1 MKLVSTL
8 RTTLSPAC
16 AFALAFALAFTLAFA
31 PTASSQAADSAASD
45 DGPVPHQF
53 DQSTL
58 AGIYEL
64 ALQNDQ
70 SFAQS
75 RAIYRAGW
83 EERNLGRAG
92 ILPNI
97 TAGASY
103 TEFYSESRGAFP
115 AGGTL
120 FPNATD
126 TDGDTLEWNAALVQ
140 PLFDLP
146 AWFRF
151 KRGVNLSKEAEA
163 NFYVAQQDLLV
174 RSVASYFEVLRAIAN
189 VNASKA
195 QESALAAQ
203 LNQVQQRFDV
213 GLVAVT
219 DVHEAQA
226 AYDLSVAQRIS
237 DEGVLGVRQEQL
249 SVLSGLA
256 YSDLWLLKKDFPVI
270 DPDPVDSAAWVAYAR
285 ENNLEIKAA
294 ELSHAASRSDLRAAR
309 AEHLPKV
316 DLTLNYS
323 DSDSDV
329 TQDNLISDIES
340 DFTNDQKQAAAVIR
354 LTVPLYTGGF
364 TSASRRQAAA
374 REDSESAGYKGTVRR
389 VTQETRAAFITV
401 RSDVAR
407 TRARQQAVISNRSA
421 LDATEAGYDVGIR
434 NVVDVLAAQQAYFSA
449 IRDFENSNVD
459 YVISLMD
466 LKRLAGTLTPEDIY
480 ELNGWLEK
488 QDSISA
494 AGN

>member
-1 MKLVSTL
+1 MEIVSAL
-8 RTTLSPAC
+8 RTSLAP
-16 AFALAFALAFTLAFA
+16 ALALAIALA
-31 PTASSQAADSAASD
+31 PVSGSHAADASASD
-45 DGPVPHQF
+45 NASDNAPVPRQF

-64 ALQNDQ
+64 AIQNDQ
-70 SFAQS
+70 LFAQS
-75 RAIYRAGW
+75 QAIYRAGW
-83 EERNLGRAG
+83 EERNLARAG

-103 TEFYSESRGAFP
+103 TEFYSEARGAFP

-126 TDGDTLEWNAALVQ
+126 TDGDTFEWNAALVQ

-174 RSVASYFEVLRAIAN
+174 RSVGGYFEVLRAIAN
-189 VNASKA
+189 LNASKA

-226 AYDLSVAQRIS
+226 AFDLSVAQRLT

-249 SVLSGLA
+249 SVLSGLP
-256 YSDLWLLKKDFPVI
+256 YSDLWLLKKDFPVV

-294 ELSHAASRSDLRAAR
+294 ELSHAASRSDLKAAR
-309 AEHLPKV
+309 AEHLPKI
-316 DLTLNYS
+316 DLALNYS
-323 DSDSDV
+323 DSDSDI
-329 TQDNLISDIES
+329 TQDNLISEIES
-340 DFTNDQKQAAAVIR
+340 DFTNDQKQAAAVVR
-354 LTVPLYTGGF
+354 LTVPLYSGGF

-374 REDSESAGYKGTVRR
+374 REETESAGYKGTVRR
-389 VTQETRAAFITV
+389 VTQETRAAYITV

-466 LKRLAGTLTPEDIY
+466 LKRLSGTLTPEDIY
-480 ELNGWLEK
+480 ELNSWLE
-488 QDSISA
+488 QQESISA
-494 AGN
+494 SGN

>member
-8 RTTLSPAC
+8 RTTLAPAL
-16 AFALAFALAFTLAFA
+16 ALALAFAPIAN
-31 PTASSQAADSAASD
+31 SYAADSAVSD
-45 DGPVPHQF
+45 DGLAPRQF

-64 ALQNDQ
+64 ALHNDQ

-83 EERNLGRAG
+83 EERNLARAG

-103 TEFYSESRGAFP
+103 SELYREDRGAFP
-115 AGGTL
+115 AGSQL

-126 TDGDTLEWNAALVQ
+126 TDGDTLAWNAALVQ

-174 RSVASYFEVLRAIAN
+174 RSVGSYFEVLRAIAN

-226 AYDLSVAQRIS
+226 AYDLSVAQQIN

-249 SVLSGLA
+249 SVLSGLT

-270 DPDPVDSAAWVAYAR
+270 DPDPVDSAVWVTYAR

-294 ELSHAASRSDLRAAR
+294 ELSHAASRSELKAAR
-309 AEHLPKV
+309 AEHLPKI
-316 DLTLNYS
+316 DLALNYS
-323 DSDSDV
+323 DSDSDI
-329 TQDNLISDIES
+329 TREDL
-340 DFTNDQKQAAAVIR
+340 FTDTEATFANDQKQASAAIR

-364 TSASRRQAAA
+364 TSAARRQAAA
-374 REDSESAGYKGTVRR
+374 REDTESAGYIGTVRR
-389 VTQETRAAFITV
+389 VTQEIRAAHI
-401 RSDVAR
+401 
-407 TRARQQAVISNRSA
+407 
-421 LDATEAGYDVGIR
+421 L
-434 NVVDVLAAQQAYFSA
+434 
-449 IRDFENSNVD
+449 
-459 YVISLMD
+459 SL
-466 LKRLAGTLTPEDIY
+466 IH
-480 ELNGWLEK
+480 
-488 QDSISA
+488 I
-494 AGN
+494 

>member
-1 MKLVSTL
+1 MDLASTW
-8 RTTLSPAC
+8 RAARIT
-16 AFALAFALAFTLAFA
+16 ALALTLTIA
-31 PTASSQAADSAASD
+31 PVLNSHGEEAATPDNAAA
-45 DGPVPHQF
+45 VRQF
-53 DQSTL
+53 SQSTL

-64 ALQNDQ
+64 AVQNDQ
-70 SFAQS
+70 TFAQS
-75 RAIYRAGW
+75 KAIYRAGW
-83 EERNLGRAG
+83 EERNLARAG

-97 TAGASY
+97 TAGAG
-103 TEFYSESRGAFP
+103 YSEVYRESRGAFA

-126 TDGDTLEWNAALVQ
+126 TDGDTLEWNAALIQ
-140 PLFDLP
+140 PVFDLP

-174 RSVASYFEVLRAIAN
+174 RSVTSYFEVLRAIAN

-226 AYDLSVAQRIS
+226 AYDLSVAQRIT

-256 YSDLWLLKKDFPVI
+256 YSDLWLLKKDFPVV
-270 DPDPVDSAAWVAYAR
+270 DPDPVDSAAWVAFAR

-294 ELSHAASRSDLRAAR
+294 ELSHAASRSELKAAR
-309 AEHLPKV
+309 AEHLPKI
-316 DLTLNYS
+316 DLALNYS
-323 DSDSDV
+323 DSNSDL
-329 TQDNLISDIES
+329 TQDDLIGDVES
-340 DFTNDQKQAAAVIR
+340 DFTSDQVQASAALR
-354 LTVPLYTGGF
+354 LTVPIYSGGF
-364 TSASRRQAAA
+364 VSSARRQAAA
-374 REDSESAGYKGTVRR
+374 REDTESAGYKGTVRR
-389 VTQETRAAFITV
+389 VTQETRAAYITV

-459 YVISLMD
+459 YVVSLVD

-480 ELNGWLEK
+480 ELNGWLE
-488 QDSISA
+488 QQESISA
-494 AGN
+494 SGN